1 MKVPEM
7 LIYMDNCCFNRPF
20 DDQSQLRIKLET
32 EAKTRIQEYV
42 LKQEIM
48 LVWSYML
55 DYEND
60 MNPFEERRSSIQTWE
75 ELAEIVVEENADI
88 TKISDKLF
96 KIGLRAKDSI
106 HISCAI
112 DAGCDYFLTTDDK
125 ILSRNNLVRE
135 IEISDPIDFIKEFE
149 K

>member
-1 MKVPEM
+1 
-7 LIYMDNCCFNRPF
+7 MDNCCFNRPF